1 MYWCVCA
8 SYNSVYNVIFVYVI
22 LYLDILFYIYPVH
35 GLFHHWIIATYVF
48 VLIVRVRV
56 SNTFVNN
63 ISMVTAI
70 GLCTSYDLLLGFDTS
85 WPSCHA
91 YFLYIIG
98 YYIVVILVDLWSQKW
113 INISLLNY
121 LSHSLKH
128 ISLFL
133 LSQYLIYLFPL

>member
-1 MYWCVCA
+1 M
-8 SYNSVYNVIFVYVI
+8 YVI

-35 GLFHHWIIATYVF
+35 RLFHHCIIATYVF

-85 WPSCHA
+85 WPLCHA

-113 INISLLNY
+113 INISLLN
-121 LSHSLKH
+121 
-128 ISLFL
+128 
-133 LSQYLIYLFPL
+133 